1 MPGVAPFV
9 GRTEEEAQEKYR
21 KITSLIVESDGI
33 ALLNGLAGGA
43 INLAEYDLDG
53 PLPPLPVTE
62 GMKSRPELI
71 RQIADENNFTIRE
84 LYQWVA
90 TARGHFTIVGSAEQ
104 VADTLQEWFENEA
117 ADGFNILPP
126 WLPGGLDDFIE
137 LVLPIL
143 QQRGLFR
150 TAYEGTTLRENL
162 GLPFAE
168 NRHSTLNRAKVA

>member
-1 MPGVAPFV
+1 
-9 GRTEEEAQEKYR
+9 
-21 KITSLIVESDGI
+21 
-33 ALLNGLAGGA
+33 
-43 INLAEYDLDG
+43 
-53 PLPPLPVTE
+53 
-62 GMKSRPELI
+62 MKSRPELI

-90 TARGHFTIVGSAEQ
+90 TARGHFTLVGSAEQ

-168 NRHSTLNRAKVA
+168 NRHAAQHRAKVA